1 MGCRFLA
8 VANQKGGVGKTATAV
23 NVAAALAVLELD
35 TLLVD
40 LDPQANAT
48 GNLLNAAG
56 IPGIA
61 EVLIEDVELQHV
73 VRPTGRKHLSI
84 APGNSRLSAYIPQSK
99 TELREKIRPSSARY
113 RFVVLDCPPALGGA
127 TVSALASCDEIVVPV
142 QAEYLALEGLSSL
155 ITAVNRVRDGLAPV
169 KTRYLLTMFDGR
181 NRLAKEVE
189 ADLRR
194 HFGDS
199 VSRVVIPRSVRMAE
213 APGFRRTIFE
223 HAANSGAA
231 DAYATFA
238 EEVAVDVG
246 R

>member
-1 MGCRFLA
+1 MECRFLA

-23 NVAAALAVLELD
+23 NVAAALAVLELE
-35 TLLVD
+35 TLLID

-48 GNLLNAAG
+48 GNLLNDAG

-61 EVLIEDVELQHV
+61 EVLIENMDLQRV
-73 VRPTGRKHLSI
+73 VRSTGRKHLSI
-84 APGNSRLSAYIPQSK
+84 APGNKRLSSYVPE
-99 TELREKIRPSSARY
+99 TRMELREKIRSGSSRY
-113 RFVVLDCPPALGGA
+113 SFVVLDCPPALGGA

-181 NRLAKEVE
+181 NRLANEVE

-199 VSRVVIPRSVRMAE
+199 VSRAVIPRSVRMAE

-223 HAANSGAA
+223 HAANSGVA
-231 DAYATFA
+231 DAYAAFA
-238 EEVAVDVG
+238 QEVVLDVG

>member
-1 MGCRFLA
+1 M
-8 VANQKGGVGKTATAV
+8 
-23 NVAAALAVLELD
+23 
-35 TLLVD
+35 
-40 LDPQANAT
+40 
-48 GNLLNAAG
+48 
-56 IPGIA
+56 PGIA

-84 APGNSRLSAYIPQSK
+84 APGNNRLSSYIPQSK

-142 QAEYLALEGLSSL
+142 HAEYLALEGLSSL

-231 DAYATFA
+231 DAYTTFA